1 MRRPTALVLTRLK
14 RLARLLTN
22 EGLTPPSV
30 LYYLAVIVA
39 WLNRPALAGSIA
51 DAALKAADRSSNR
64 RMFMVRQR
72 WQFEAERWFYL
83 AGKARVD
90 DPLFLC
96 CCVPMPSSK
105 VSEAGFREAP
115 GHYEGLWTYR
125 GLRLDGFLTPVEG
138 GAKYVRI
145 LVDGVLIKELTV
157 ARRTAIPP
165 FFQLTLQR
173 DTVAA
178 LSPTCTVEI
187 QLPDGRRLL
196 SGGCEQVQIKVPHGD
211 GRIRSGLSVD
221 KKGYLVEVGQPLE
234 ERQAAFLEIYEQ
246 ASAYFRLQERS
257 LFLLYG
263 TLLGFHR
270 EGDFIAGDDDF
281 DVGYFSQ
288 QADPKQVRE
297 EAMELVAGLVA
308 AGFVVSFN
316 RNGRLFRLRLPHNP
330 PHVHLDV
337 HPVWFERSRIWIHPQ
352 AKLACQ
358 PEHFVPTSSAKL
370 RGTAVEIPSQPEAFL
385 AAYYGTGWRVP
396 DPSYSTAARPTRR
409 SDMRRLANAFVSPRE
424 LQRMLTRAREIS
436 SPSEPKGALVS
447 IGSFSLYPLDRY
459 QTYCE

>member
-288 QADPKQVRE
+288 QADP
-297 EAMELVAGLVA
+297 
-308 AGFVVSFN
+308 
-316 RNGRLFRLRLPHNP
+316 
-330 PHVHLDV
+330 
-337 HPVWFERSRIWIHPQ
+337 
-352 AKLACQ
+352 
-358 PEHFVPTSSAKL
+358 
-370 RGTAVEIPSQPEAFL
+370 
-385 AAYYGTGWRVP
+385 
-396 DPSYSTAARPTRR
+396 RR
-409 SDMRRLANAFVSPRE
+409 SDGVGGRAGRGRFRREFQSERATFQAAPAAQPTPRSPGRTPGMVRTQPHLDSSSSETGLPARAFRADPFSEVKGNSCRDPQSAGSIPRRLLRNWLACS
-424 LQRMLTRAREIS
+424 
-436 SPSEPKGALVS
+436 
-447 IGSFSLYPLDRY
+447 
-459 QTYCE
+459 